1 MIWGKRSLEV
11 PPEYGK
17 GTKRN
22 GGTLHFAFPP
32 FEKII
37 ED

>member
-1 MIWGKRSLEV
+1 MGKRSLEV
-11 PPEYGK
+11 LPEYGRV
-17 GTKRN
+17 TKRN